1 MARWPWFERKFEF
14 NFPPAKFPDLLE
26 RWRGT
31 PARIEERVR
40 GLTRDVLVRRLG
52 ETWSIQ
58 ENIGHL
64 LAEATLPEQ
73 RLAQIIAGET
83 TLVAADVT
91 NRRTHEA
98 NFNDRE
104 IGELLAAFRKRRM
117 GLVAR
122 FEAVN
127 ESDWG
132 KSGLHPRLNQ
142 PMRIVDLL
150 HFDCEHDD
158 YHLARIGELIRLFAA
173 A

>member
-14 NFPPAKFPDLLE
+14 NFPPTKFRDLIE

-31 PARIEERVR
+31 PARIEERIHGLSR
-40 GLTRDVLVRRLG
+40 ETLTRRPG

-73 RLAQIIAGET
+73 RLAQILAGER

-98 NFNDRE
+98 DFNHRE
-104 IGELLAAFRKRRM
+104 IGELMAAFRKRRM
-117 GLVAR
+117 DLVAR
-122 FEAVN
+122 FEAVS

-158 YHLARIGELIRLFAA
+158 YHLARIAELIRLFSK
-173 A
+173 